1 MFRRVWTV
9 VAALAL
15 TAGAGAIVAGTQ
27 FRSLAEASRWV
38 APASDMAARAASPS
52 PAPPPPLLQP
62 GPVTID
68 SPGFWSWALLNTRTG
83 ELAGAQNRGATSTTA
98 SMIKAWIV
106 ADYLRL
112 EAAAG
117 RRPSQARLGELSQ
130 VIRDS
135 NNEIAERT
143 FQQLGASK
151 SINRLI
157 STCGLT
163 DTEPYRSW
171 WSNTSISAQDTARMA
186 ACIGDGRA
194 AGPEWTEWL
203 LDEMRQ
209 VRAPGD
215 FGIRKALPP
224 DVAKNTAIK
233 NGWLLRDEDGMWH
246 ISCLAIGD
254 GWTLGVLAR
263 YPGRLGFEHGTN
275 LCQSVAAQL
284 LHPAG

>member
-1 MFRRVWTV
+1 MV
-9 VAALAL
+9 VAVLAL
-15 TAGAGAIVAGTQ
+15 MAGTGSIVAGTQ
-27 FRSLAEASRWV
+27 FQSISKAALRWV
-38 APASDMAARAASPS
+38 TPSQSGSPAPTASPS
-52 PAPPPPLLQP
+52 PPPPPPLLQP

-83 ELAGAQNRGATSTTA
+83 ELAGAQNRSATSTTA

-112 EAAAG
+112 GATAG
-117 RRPSQARLGELSQ
+117 RTPSQARLGELSL

-135 NNEIAERT
+135 HNEIAERT
-143 FQQLGASK
+143 FQQVGAQE
-151 SINRLI
+151 SIKRLI
-157 STCGLT
+157 SICKLT
-163 DTEPYRSW
+163 ETKPYRSW
-171 WSNTSISAQDTARMA
+171 WSNTAISAQDTARMA

-194 AGPEWTEWL
+194 AGPKWTTWL
-203 LDEMRQ
+203 LNEMRL
-209 VRAPGD
+209 VRAPGN
-215 FGIRKALPP
+215 FGIIQALPP
-224 DVAKNTAIK
+224 NIAKNTAIK

-275 LCQSVAAQL
+275 ICKSIAAQL
-284 LHPAG
+284 LHPEAAG